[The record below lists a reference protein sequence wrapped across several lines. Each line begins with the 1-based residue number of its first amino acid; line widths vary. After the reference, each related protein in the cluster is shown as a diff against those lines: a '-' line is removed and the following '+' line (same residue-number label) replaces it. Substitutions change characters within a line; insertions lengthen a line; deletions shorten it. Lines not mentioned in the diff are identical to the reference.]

1 MAILEEYDWMLI
13 NELSFKIHTIDDQVE
28 MRKTLLERL
37 HQVIPFDMASFYLL
51 SDWDNNFKYYDPV
64 YLYFDDIPLK
74 VYKERGE
81 EIDFTK
87 WIFYN
92 RKNFAY
98 RESDLMSA
106 DRLKDTDIYKQC
118 YQPLQIQYVAR
129 MFLVYQ
135 SSLSGLITLYRK
147 TPSEDFSDKDLYIL
161 NQLQDHLA
169 FRLLNENN
177 GFSFHSRLE
186 DKHKKIISQYG
197 LTDRE
202 MEVYLL
208 TVRGLDNIAIAEKMC
223 ISTNTLKKHYSS
235 IYSKMNISSRV
246 QLLQISNTL

>member
-13 NELSFKIHTIDDQVE
+13 NELSFKIHTISDPAE

-37 HQVIPFDMASFYLL
+37 QQVVSFDMASFYLL
-51 SDWDNNFKYYDPV
+51 SDWNNNYKYYDPV
-64 YLYFDDIPLK
+64 YLGFDDIPLK

-98 RESDLMSA
+98 RESDLMSV
-106 DRLKDTDIYKQC
+106 DKLKDTDIYRQC
-118 YQPLQIQYVAR
+118 YQPLNIQYVAR

-135 SSLSGLITLYRK
+135 SNLSGLVTLYRRA
-147 TPSEDFSDKDLYIL
+147 PSSNFSDRDLYIL

-169 FRLLNENN
+169 FRLLNERS
-177 GFSFHSRLE
+177 GFNFHSRLE
-186 DKHKKIISQYG
+186 DKHKKIIAQYR

-208 TVRGLDNIAIAEKMC
+208 TVKGLDNIAIAEKMC

-235 IYSKMNISSRV
+235 IYNKMNISSRV
-246 QLLQISNTL
+246 QLLQKSNNI

>member
-13 NELSFKIHTIDDQVE
+13 NELSFRIHTISDPTE
-28 MRKTLLERL
+28 MRRTVLERL
-37 HQVIPFDMASFYLL
+37 HQIIHFDRASFYLL
-51 SDWDNNFKYYDPV
+51 SDWDNNYKYFDPIF
-64 YLYFDDIPLK
+64 LYFDDPSLK
-74 VYKERGE
+74 LYKENGE
-81 EIDFTK
+81 TIDFTK

-98 RESDLMSA
+98 RESDLISQ
-106 DRLKDTDIYKQC
+106 DKWKETDIYKQC
-118 YQPLQIQYVAR
+118 YQPLHIQYVAR

-135 SSLSGLITLYRK
+135 SNLSGLITLYRNQ
-147 TPSEDFSDKDLYIL
+147 PAEDFSDKDLYIL

-169 FRLLNENN
+169 FRLLSENN
-177 GFSFHSRLE
+177 GFGLNSRPD
-186 DKHKKIISQYG
+186 DKHKKVIAQYG

-208 TVRGLDNIAIAEKMC
+208 TVKGLDNISIAEKMC

-235 IYSKMNISSRV
+235 IYNKMNISSRI